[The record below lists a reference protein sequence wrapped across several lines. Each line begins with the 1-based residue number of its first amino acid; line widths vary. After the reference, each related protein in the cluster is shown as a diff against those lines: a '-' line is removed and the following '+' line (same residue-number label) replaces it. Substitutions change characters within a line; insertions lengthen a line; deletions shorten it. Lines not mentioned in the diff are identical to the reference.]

1 MTQTL
6 GGLPVITVV
15 KGRRAQLANLITGLE
30 QSSHPPARL
39 LIVFM
44 DEAADSL
51 YSDAFPIDAVS
62 VMGTGELPLARAR
75 NCVRQIPAPAWVFL
89 DVDCIPSVHLLRD
102 YATALSARP
111 EALHLGEVRYLPKG
125 AADYGW
131 TEATFSA
138 CAARHPLSDLRPA
151 PGASMAHEL
160 FWSLNFA
167 CSSDVFDCIGG
178 FDEAYEG
185 YGAEDTDFAFR
196 ARARN
201 VPLLCASALA
211 YHQYH
216 STYRPPLNHFASIIA
231 NAQTFHTRWQTWP
244 MEGWLRE
251 FADRGLVHW
260 QADRLEVIRQPTETE
275 VRDCFDQALKG
286 F

>member
-1 MTQTL
+1 MTQAL
-6 GGLPVITVV
+6 GGLQVITVV
-15 KGRRAQLANLITGLE
+15 KGRRAQLVNLITGLE
-30 QSSHPPARL
+30 RSSHLPARL

-44 DEAADSL
+44 DETADSL
-51 YSDAFPIDAVS
+51 YSDAFPIETIS
-62 VMGTGELPLARAR
+62 VTGTGELPLARAR
-75 NCVRQIPAPAWVFL
+75 NCVRQAPASAWVFL
-89 DVDCIPSVHLLRD
+89 DVDCIPSAHLLRD
-102 YATALSARP
+102 YAAALAARP

-125 AADYGW
+125 AADSGW

-138 CAARHPLSDLRPA
+138 CAAHHPLSDLRPA
-151 PGASMAHEL
+151 HGAPMAHEL

-167 CSSDVFDCIGG
+167 CSSEVFDRIGG

-216 STYRPPLNHFASIIA
+216 STYRPPLNHFASIVA
-231 NAQTFHTRWQTWP
+231 NAQTFHARWQTWP

-260 QADRLEVIRQPTETE
+260 QADRLEVIRQPTEME
-275 VRDCFDQALKG
+275 VQDCFDQALKG